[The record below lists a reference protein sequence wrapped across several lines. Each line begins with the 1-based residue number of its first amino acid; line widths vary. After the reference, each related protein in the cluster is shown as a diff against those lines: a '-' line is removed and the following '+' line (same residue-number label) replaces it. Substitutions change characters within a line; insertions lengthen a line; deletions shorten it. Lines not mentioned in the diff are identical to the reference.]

1 VTWSPRMTRT
11 TSGGVIRL
19 GHPLVDAYLELVAV
33 RTRAN
38 TLLAQA
44 FDLKVFF
51 SFVGKDP
58 SEVTTADVLAF
69 INAQR

>member
-1 VTWSPRMTRT
+1 MTRT

-19 GHPLVDAYLELVAV
+19 GHPLVDAYLGLVAA
-33 RTRAN
+33 RARPN

-58 SEVTTADVLAF
+58 SEAKVRDARIVEKY
-69 INAQR
+69 QG